1 MLQVAFGLFF
11 SFYFPAKRLVEG
23 GKEVPSKD
31 TERNTDYQTLPDGEV
46 GIFPERGASILSGM
60 DISNILNSMSFSL

>member
-1 MLQVAFGLFF
+1 M
-11 SFYFPAKRLVEG
+11 RLVEG

-31 TERNTDYQTLPDGEV
+31 TENNIERNTDYQTLPDGEV

-60 DISNILNSMSFSL
+60 DNSNILNSMSCLHMLLK